1 MEQDDKFKLDEFK
14 SRKSGRTIIMIRTL
28 QKADINRVM
37 DIWLDTN
44 IKAHSF
50 VTSQYWKSNW
60 DLVREMLPQ
69 AEVHVYENEQGIQ
82 GFAGL
87 NGDYMEGI
95 FVADG
100 MQSQGIGKRLL
111 DFIKSKKV
119 KLCLNVYRKNMR
131 AIHFY
136 QREGFKIQHE
146 GIDEATGEKDYTMI
160 WQ

>member
-1 MEQDDKFKLDEFK
+1 
-14 SRKSGRTIIMIRTL
+14 MIRTL

-50 VTSQYWKSNW
+50 VPSQYWKSNC
-60 DLVREMLPQ
+60 DLVREMLLH
-69 AEVHVYENEQGIQ
+69 AEVYVYENEQGIQ
-82 GFAGL
+82 GFVGL

-95 FVADG
+95 FVSDG

-160 WQ
+160 

>member
-1 MEQDDKFKLDEFK
+1 
-14 SRKSGRTIIMIRTL
+14 MIRTL

-69 AEVHVYENEQGIQ
+69 AEVYVYENEQGIQ

-100 MQSQGIGKRLL
+100 MQAQGIGKRLL

>member
-1 MEQDDKFKLDEFK
+1 
-14 SRKSGRTIIMIRTL
+14 MIRTL
-28 QKADINRVM
+28 QKADINRVV

-50 VTSQYWKSNW
+50 IPSQYWKSNC
-60 DLVREMLPQ
+60 DLVREMLPH
-69 AEVHVYENEQGIQ
+69 AEVYVYENEQGIQ
-82 GFAGL
+82 GFVGL

-95 FVADG
+95 FVSDG

-119 KLCLNVYRKNMR
+119 KLCLNVYQKNMR

-136 QREGFKIQHE
+136 QREGFKIQRE

>member
-1 MEQDDKFKLDEFK
+1 
-14 SRKSGRTIIMIRTL
+14 MIRTL

-69 AEVHVYENEQGIQ
+69 AEVYVYENEQGIQ
-82 GFAGL
+82 GFVGL

-95 FVADG
+95 FVSDG

-119 KLCLNVYRKNMR
+119 KLCLNVYQKNMR

>member
-1 MEQDDKFKLDEFK
+1 
-14 SRKSGRTIIMIRTL
+14 MIRTL
-28 QKADINRVM
+28 QKADINRVV

-50 VTSQYWKSNW
+50 IPSQYWKSNC
-60 DLVREMLPQ
+60 DLVREMLPH
-69 AEVHVYENEQGIQ
+69 AEVYVYENEQGIL
-82 GFAGL
+82 GFVGL

-95 FVADG
+95 FVSDG

-119 KLCLNVYRKNMR
+119 KLCLNVYQKNMR